1 MHFPVYLHIG
11 FLRIHPHLFF
21 ELLAYSAAFQ
31 VYLVLRRKS
40 GDVIDDFGRWWLTA
54 AAAVGAL
61 FGSRL
66 LGALENPASVVGN
79 LRNPALLFSGQTIV
93 GALIGGLL
101 AVEWT
106 KTRLHITRRTGD
118 LFAIP
123 LCVGI
128 VVGRVGCFLTGVAD
142 RTGGNPTALPWGL
155 DSGDGISRQPVQL
168 YEIAFVLCL
177 AIFLYRVSW
186 RGYQEGDLFKL
197 FMVAYFTFRLFVDY
211 LKPEMRI
218 FAGLSSIQWACV
230 CMLLYYSRDI
240 FRWMKSG
247 LSLTALRTPS
257 GLENGLYD
265 N

>member
-1 MHFPVYLHIG
+1 MRFPVYLHIG
-11 FLRIHPHLFF
+11 SLRVHPHLFF
-21 ELLAYSAAFQ
+21 ELLAYTAAFQ
-31 VYLVLRRKS
+31 VYLFLRRKS
-40 GDVIDDFGRWWLTA
+40 GDVIDDFGRWWLIA

-66 LGALENPASVVGN
+66 LGALENPALLVGN
-79 LRNPALLFSGQTIV
+79 LRNPALLFSGRTIV

-106 KTRLHITRRTGD
+106 KRRLHITRRTGD
-118 LFAIP
+118 LFAVP

-128 VVGRVGCFLTGVAD
+128 AVGRVGCFLTGVAD
-142 RTGGNPTALPWGL
+142 QTSGNPTTLPWGL

-177 AIFLYRVSW
+177 GILLSQLSRNVYR
-186 RGYQEGDLFKL
+186 EGDLFKL
-197 FMVAYFTFRLFVDY
+197 FMVAYFMFRLSVDC
-211 LKPEMRI
+211 LKPDIRI

-230 CMLLYYSRDI
+230 CMLLYYSRDV
-240 FRWMKSG
+240 FRWMRSG
-247 LSLTALRTPS
+247 LSLAPLPS
-257 GLENGLYD
+257 GLENSLYD